1 VFVVEGAVVRSFHT
15 QMQALLIQN
24 YQQQYKE
31 RSEEPHHEL
40 AIRKFTVLA
49 TANNTFIALG
59 CGTDDDVTAGTGME
73 KADL

>member
-1 VFVVEGAVVRSFHT
+1 V
-15 QMQALLIQN
+15 
-24 YQQQYKE
+24 
-31 RSEEPHHEL
+31 